1 MHSVNL
7 LVADRSPDS
16 AEHINSLLRNSG
28 IKIHVIHAE
37 SSMEIKRSLD
47 NDAPVLILY
56 IDPDEGEAPLEEVSD
71 LAAAFGV
78 PLALVADLED
88 SDKLITSLSET
99 ACFVINRE
107 RENLLSDTVSRLVR
121 NGENERMYAS
131 RQQYLEELEHRYNL
145 LLDSSRDA
153 IAYIHEGLHVYANRA
168 YLEALHLADE
178 SDTMALSLLELIKP
192 KDENTNMKSL
202 LRGLSNGE
210 FPEQVLDVSVSRPDG
225 SAFDAALIF
234 SAARFDGEDCTQM
247 MMQLT
252 DTASELA
259 SELERMRALDPV
271 TGMANRKTFLTALE
285 QCIEDKSRDAVAA
298 VLYLETDNFGKLVEE
313 IPGDASDELLA
324 DFAGLVEK
332 CIGPEDTAGRISD
345 HGLAILAHRMSM
357 SDLEAMAQN
366 ILATYRSHIV
376 EVGDHALSASCS
388 IGVANIGR
396 LTTEADEILGH
407 ARKAQHDAA
416 ETGDCFEVF
425 RPQLTAVENV
435 EGDEGWLDRI
445 KFALGNQDLY
455 SVQQSIV
462 DLDGEGD
469 QIMENVTFLRG
480 EGGDH
485 SSAVFMQAAE
495 RHDLAGNIDRH
506 VIPGLLKTFVD
517 QDQRQ
522 IINLSSNSILDY
534 AFPGW
539 FAEQMKAACIEGN
552 GVILQ
557 ISTQTAQ
564 ANLRPAQRLMKE
576 LKPLGCKLSVSH
588 FEAERRTLQLLEHLD
603 ASYIKLDAALTV
615 DLISN
620 TRHQEDIRKIVDAA
634 EKKGILVIADEV
646 ADTSSL
652 AVLWQCGVKLI
663 SGTFLSESSQV
674 LAQ

>member
-1 MHSVNL
+1 M
-7 LVADRSPDS
+7 D
-16 AEHINSLLRNSG
+16 
-28 IKIHVIHAE
+28 
-37 SSMEIKRSLD
+37 IKRSLD
-47 NDAPVLILY
+47 NDSPVLILY
-56 IDPDEGEAPLEEVSD
+56 ADPDSGEAPLEEVSD

-78 PLALVADLED
+78 PLALMADLED
-88 SDKLITSLSET
+88 SDKLVAALSET
-99 ACFVINRE
+99 ACFVINRD
-107 RENLLSDTVSRLVR
+107 RENLLSDTVNRLIR
-121 NGENERMYAS
+121 NSENERMYTS

-168 YLEALHLADE
+168 YLKALHIADE
-178 SDTMALSLLELIKP
+178 SDTAALSLLELIKP
-192 KDENTNMKSL
+192 KDETANMKNL
-202 LRGLSNGE
+202 LKGLSKGE
-210 FPEQVLDVSVSRPDG
+210 FPEQALDVTVSRPDG
-225 SAFDAALIF
+225 SRFDAALVF
-234 SAARFDGEDCTQM
+234 SAARYDGEDCTQM

-259 SELERMRALDPV
+259 SELERIRALDPV
-271 TGMANRKTFLTALE
+271 TGMLNRKTFHQALDR
-285 QCIEDKSRDAVAA
+285 CIADDSHDAVAA
-298 VLYLETDNFGKLVEE
+298 VLYMETDNFDKLLEE
-313 IPGDASDELLA
+313 MSGDASDELVA

-345 HGLAILAHRMSM
+345 HGLAVLAHRASM
-357 SDLEAMAQN
+357 ADLEAMAKN

-376 EVGDHALSASCS
+376 EIGDHALSASCS
-388 IGVANIGR
+388 IGMANIGR
-396 LTTEADEILGH
+396 LTTDADEILGH
-407 ARKAQHDAA
+407 ARKAHHDAA
-416 ETGDCFEVF
+416 VTGDKFEVF

-455 SVQQSIV
+455 TVQQSIV
-462 DLDGEGD
+462 NLDGEGD
-469 QIMENVTFLRG
+469 QIMENITFLRG

-485 SSAVFMQAAE
+485 SSADFMQVAE

-517 QDQRQ
+517 QTQSQ

-539 FAEQMKAACIEGN
+539 FAEQMKASCIEGS
-552 GVILQ
+552 GVIVQ

-576 LKPLGCKLSVSH
+576 LKPLGCKLSVCH
-588 FEAERRTLQLLEHLD
+588 FESERRTLQLLEHLD
-603 ASYIKLDAALTV
+603 ASYVKLDAALTV

-620 TRHQEDIRKIVDAA
+620 TKNQEDIRKIVEAA
-634 EKKGILVIADEV
+634 EKNGVLVIADEV

-663 SGTFLSESSQV
+663 AGAFLSESSQV
-674 LAQ
+674 IAQ